1 MRNHRNLQCSSF
13 SAERVIVSG
22 RIAPRSYLRQNAV
35 TRISLVKEEK
45 RSSSSLLSMWSTM
58 EVHAW
63 RFSITSKLVRLSDG
77 QTSRKENS
85 NHDRLGN
92 ILEVD
97 LLEIATFFISLIA
110 PKLLS
115 DVVGLSKSTWEAAD
129 LDASMHS
136 DAGACD
142 VLPGNINIDCSMGKL
157 PLNGYGR
164 GNWSKPSS
172 SLFVHAVAQ
181 PKGPRTCCM
190 IAMNETSCT
199 ADTEVFWSHQSRCH
213 SGYRCVCF

>member
-1 MRNHRNLQCSSF
+1 
-13 SAERVIVSG
+13 
-22 RIAPRSYLRQNAV
+22 
-35 TRISLVKEEK
+35 
-45 RSSSSLLSMWSTM
+45 M

-115 DVVGLSKSTWEAAD
+115 DVVGLSKST
-129 LDASMHS
+129 
-136 DAGACD
+136 
-142 VLPGNINIDCSMGKL
+142 
-157 PLNGYGR
+157 
-164 GNWSKPSS
+164 
-172 SLFVHAVAQ
+172 
-181 PKGPRTCCM
+181 
-190 IAMNETSCT
+190 
-199 ADTEVFWSHQSRCH
+199 
-213 SGYRCVCF
+213 